1 MAATAT
7 TARAVA
13 IIMDG
18 NARWAREHGVPL
30 LEGHREGAR
39 NLKETV
45 KNAVRLGIEELCVYA
60 FSTENWSRPADEV
73 SGLMEMFAEMID
85 SETPEL
91 DEEGVRMRFIGRRDR
106 ISEQLRSRMRWAEEK
121 TSANTR
127 MTLFVAFDYGGR
139 DEILQAAARYQG
151 GGEEEFAGGLYA
163 PEMSD
168 ADLLIR
174 TSGEHR
180 ISNFLLWQSAYAEF
194 VFSDAL
200 WPDFDLDELKRALAE
215 FEERHRRFGAR

>member
-1 MAATAT
+1 VAATAT

-18 NARWAREHGVPL
+18 NARWAREHGVPV

-106 ISEQLRSRMRWAEEK
+106 ISEQLRSRMSWAEEE
-121 TSANTR
+121 TADNTR
-127 MTLFVAFDYGGR
+127 MALFVAFDYGGR
-139 DEILQAAARYQG
+139 DEILHAAARYQG
-151 GGEEEFAGGLYA
+151 GGEEEFAEGLYA

-200 WPDFDLDELKRALAE
+200 WPDFDLAELKRALME
-215 FEERHRRFGAR
+215 FEDRHRRFGAR

>member
-1 MAATAT
+1 VATTAT

-18 NARWAREHGVPL
+18 NARWAREHGVPV

-45 KNAVRLGIEELCVYA
+45 KNAVKLGIEELCVYA

-106 ISEQLRSRMRWAEEK
+106 ISEQLRSRMTWAEEK

-127 MTLFVAFDYGGR
+127 MALFVAFDYGGR
-139 DEILQAAARYQG
+139 DEILQAAARYRG

-194 VFSDAL
+194 VFSEAL

>member
-1 MAATAT
+1 VAATAT
-7 TARAVA
+7 TARTVA

-18 NARWAREHGVPL
+18 NARWAREHDLPV
-30 LEGHREGAR
+30 LEGHRKGAR

-60 FSTENWSRPADEV
+60 FSTENWSRPPDEV
-73 SGLMEMFAEMID
+73 EGLMRMFAEMID

-91 DEEGVRMRFIGRRDR
+91 DDEGVRMRFIGRRDR
-106 ISEQLRSRMRWAEEK
+106 ISEDLRARMMWAEEK
-121 TSANTR
+121 TEANTR
-127 MTLFVAFDYGGR
+127 MTLFVAFDYGSR
-139 DEILQAAARYQG
+139 DEILQAAERYEG
-151 GGEEEFAGGLYA
+151 GGEEAFAGGLYA

-194 VFSDAL
+194 VFSDVL
-200 WPDFDLDELKRALAE
+200 WPDFGMDELKRALSE

>member
-1 MAATAT
+1 
-7 TARAVA
+7 
-13 IIMDG
+13 MDG
-18 NARWAREHGVPL
+18 NARWARDHGVPV
-30 LEGHREGAR
+30 LEGHRKGAR

-106 ISEQLRSRMRWAEEK
+106 ISEELRGRMSWAEQQ
-121 TSANTR
+121 TADNTR

-139 DEILQAAARYQG
+139 DEILRAAERYEG
-151 GGEEEFAGGLYA
+151 GGEDDFAGGLYA

-194 VFSDAL
+194 VFSDVL
-200 WPDFDLDELKRALAE
+200 WPDFGMDELKGALTE
-215 FEERHRRFGAR
+215 FEDRHRRFGAR

>member
-1 MAATAT
+1 VAATAT

-18 NARWAREHGVPL
+18 NARWAREHGVPV

-106 ISEQLRSRMRWAEEK
+106 ISEELRSRMKWAEEK
-121 TSANTR
+121 TSQNSRLA
-127 MTLFVAFDYGGR
+127 LFVAFDYGGR

-151 GGEEEFAGGLYA
+151 GGEEEFEGGLYA

-194 VFSDAL
+194 VFSDVL
-200 WPDFDLDELKRALAE
+200 WPDFGLDELKRALAE